1 MAAEQAASPPLAAS
15 APDVDHDARNDDI
28 GESLESLR
36 SCMKKMSR
44 TLTNIDASFDND
56 AIGENPMLLSVV
68 VHEMT
73 QVRQALQRM
82 SL

>member
-1 MAAEQAASPPLAAS
+1 
-15 APDVDHDARNDDI
+15 
-28 GESLESLR
+28 
-36 SCMKKMSR
+36 MKKMSR